1 MTIEIKHVPGTKK
14 NCKVMIYA
22 LSTCGWCKKTKKF
35 FDDAGVEYSYIDVD
49 LVTGTEDK
57 RRVVEDVKKWNAFK
71 SFPTIVIDDK
81 ECILGFDEEKLR
93 KVAEK

>member
-1 MTIEIKHVPGTKK
+1 MDIKYVEGK
-14 NCKVMIYA
+14 NKGKVFLYA

-35 FDDAGVEYSYIDVD
+35 FEDEGIEFSYIDVD

-57 RRVVEDVKKWNAFK
+57 RKVLEDLKKWNAFR